1 MELDPERY
9 DKPKS
14 AELTILFAD
23 IRGFTGISESL
34 SPEALRDYIDE
45 YLTAI
50 GIGVNSGMVRVGDMG
65 LARPPCLHGHGRR
78 RKRRLTAGGPD
89 KNLRWRH
96 PCRRG
101 YAQPDPRC
109 GIQGDRPH
117 PGQGQGGGH
126 CHL

>member
-50 GIGVNSGMVRVGDMG
+50 GIGVNSGMVRVATW
-65 LARPPCLHGHGRR
+65 ARACAAPIWPWA
-78 RKRRLTAGGPD
+78 TP
-89 KNLRWRH
+89 
-96 PCRRG
+96 
-101 YAQPDPRC
+101 
-109 GIQGDRPH
+109 
-117 PGQGQGGGH
+117 
-126 CHL
+126 